1 MTADG
6 VCRLT
11 DLDRRAAGAR
21 RDDAVSTRSEGG
33 DENPD
38 DRRFVV
44 DDEDKVAVSHDG
56 PEG

>member
-11 DLDRRAAGAR
+11 DSIAARAGAR
-21 RDDAVSTRSEGG
+21 RDDAVSARSEGG

-56 PEG
+56 PGG

>member
-11 DLDRRAAGAR
+11 DSIAALPVRAAMAR
-21 RDDAVSTRSEGG
+21 YPRAEGG
-33 DENPD
+33 DENPN

-56 PEG
+56 PG

>member
-11 DLDRRAAGAR
+11 DSIAALPVRAAGGGIP
-21 RDDAVSTRSEGG
+21 RSEGG
-33 DENPD
+33 DENPN

-56 PEG
+56 PGA